1 MMTATFSWMTRTFS
15 GRTFAGHT
23 FRWGGLLTGALLI
36 SGAPALAQTALAQTA
51 QDGEAAPQATRFE
64 CQIYQGRPTVMY
76 RPADQEGDT
85 LYPWAVPGDMGGN
98 WPAERRCVEISE
110 RLERYRPDGLAELRT
125 GMENGYNTVCVTSQ
139 DNPSCRIVFTVPP
152 GQDPVATRDRVF
164 ENLTMA
170 DSGQATDGVTTFSG
184 DGGSGIL
191 GQIGQVLGGNRQ
203 RQSGGGGINLRP
215 FLSPAD
221 GGTGQFLNRGGS
233 SGGRQL
239 NPNRFR

>member
-1 MMTATFSWMTRTFS
+1 MTATFSWMTCAFSRRTV
-15 GRTFAGHT
+15 RL
-23 FRWGGLLTGALLI
+23 GGLLTGALLI
-36 SGAPALAQTALAQTA
+36 SGAPVLAQTA

-64 CQIYQGRPTVMY
+64 CQIHEGRPTVMY
-76 RPADQEGDT
+76 RPADQEGDA

-125 GMENGYNTVCVTSQ
+125 GMENGYNTVCVTSE
-139 DNPSCRIVFTVPP
+139 DNPSCRIVFTVPS

-170 DSGQATDGVTTFSG
+170 DSGQTTDGVTTFTG
-184 DGGSGIL
+184 DRNSGIL
-191 GQIGQVLGGNRQ
+191 GQIGQVLSGNRQ
-203 RQSGGGGINLRP
+203 RQSVGGGINLRP

-221 GGTGQFLNRGGS
+221 GGTGQFLNQGGS
-233 SGGRQL
+233 GGGRQL
-239 NPNRFR
+239 NPNLFR